1 MTFAKNHWS
10 FSPGVLKKSSKL
22 LVVFNGENMGHSNLE
37 TPKNVLMMFSI
48 WEVTLMW
55 RNPILIRVLS
65 AEKNTST
72 RHYATLFHIA
82 TPVQPR
88 YNNPVMQLNIWL

>member
-22 LVVFNGENMGHSNLE
+22 LVVFNGENMRHSNLE

-65 AEKNTST
+65 AEKKY
-72 RHYATLFHIA
+72 HYTPLCHIVPYSYTGTTTL
-82 TPVQPR
+82 
-88 YNNPVMQLNIWL
+88 

>member
-1 MTFAKNHWS
+1 MAMLNS
-10 FSPGVLKKSSKL
+10 QR
-22 LVVFNGENMGHSNLE
+22 
-37 TPKNVLMMFSI
+37 VLMMFSI

-65 AEKNTST
+65 AEKKQNIT

-82 TPVQPR
+82 TPVQAR